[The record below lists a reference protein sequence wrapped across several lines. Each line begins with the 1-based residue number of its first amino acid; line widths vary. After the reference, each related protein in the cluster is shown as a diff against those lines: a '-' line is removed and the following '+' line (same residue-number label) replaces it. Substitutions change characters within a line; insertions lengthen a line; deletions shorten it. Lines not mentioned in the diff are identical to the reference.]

1 MNMDDVACVT
11 ALAAAVVSIAIGAV
25 SVIGHTKAA
34 RQHTASTVSTAV
46 AHECPQAHTSSLQI
60 APAAARAL

>member
-34 RQHTASTVSTAV
+34 RQHTTSTTSTV
-46 AHECPQAHTSSLQI
+46 AHECPQAHTTSLQI
-60 APAAARAL
+60 APPVARAL